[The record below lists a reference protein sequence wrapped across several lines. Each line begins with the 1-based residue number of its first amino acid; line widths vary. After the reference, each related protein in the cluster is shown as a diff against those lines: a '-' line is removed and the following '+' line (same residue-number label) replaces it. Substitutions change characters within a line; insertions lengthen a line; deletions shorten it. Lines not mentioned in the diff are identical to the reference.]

1 MISIKETEKS
11 WPFTVDIDEEGYFVA
26 RDPKTGLIECC
37 REQAV
42 QLADA
47 LYHFAQTGELPE

>member
-11 WPFTVDIDEEGYFVA
+11 WPFTVDIDEEGYLVA
-26 RDPKTGLIECC
+26 RDPKTGRIECC

-42 QLADA
+42 QLAAA